1 VNVDLVQLAGHR
13 GRLADHPTVDPVTAE
28 VIRGAMETVCFEMA
42 TYVSRTATTPILN
55 QSNERNATILD
66 AKGRLAALSVGI
78 PQFMLTSTLPV
89 RFALEFFGTDEFRE
103 GDVFVGND
111 PYHGGGHLPDYNVF
125 APIFAPDPLGGAG
138 QGGRRMVLIASI
150 QCHHGDTGGAVPGGY
165 NVTANDIWGE
175 GARWPAVKVI
185 DRGVERR
192 DVLYAMQANNRL
204 PDYIGDLRAQIGAA
218 QLAAKRLSDMLDRHG
233 AGTVEEA
240 VDYMID
246 YAAKRFRE
254 EVAAWPDGVYE
265 GDAYVDHDPLGHP
278 DIHLHVKLTVDGEKL
293 TIDYTGSDT
302 RQEIQAWS
310 TFGNTRGYTIGQIAS
325 MMDPEIP
332 KNEGFFDQIKLVVPQ
347 GCVLNPHGDRPV
359 SAGTHHP
366 GADVGEVIAVAMQD
380 VLPEKAV
387 PQTYKTGIPTII
399 VGVDPRT
406 GQKFTDHSAEVYA
419 GWCNAAKGMDG
430 WGAQNASF
438 GNLWKATAEINESLY
453 PHVQWS
459 RDYRTDSG
467 GAGQWRGLCGSHYEK
482 EVRVDAKVYTYVV
495 GMKYP
500 MPGIAG
506 GTNGEPNKM
515 VIRYGSDDPFVV
527 QHTADWVP
535 VATGERVMY
544 DYGGGG
550 GWGDPLDR
558 GSQAVLDDVLDE
570 YVSIEAAEREY
581 GVVLTGSLDDLTLA
595 VDHEAT
601 EKLRSERRISR

>member
-1 VNVDLVQLAGHR
+1 MNVDLVQLAGSR
-13 GRLADHPTVDPVTAE
+13 GRLRGTTVDPVTAE
-28 VIRGAMETVCFEMA
+28 VVRGAMETTCFEMA

-55 QSNERNATILD
+55 QSNERNATVLD
-66 AKGRLAALSVGI
+66 CRGRLAALSVGI

-89 RFALEFFGTDEFRE
+89 RFALEFLGVDEFHE
-103 GDVFVGND
+103 GDVFVAND

-125 APIFAPDPLGGAG
+125 APVFADDGD
-138 QGGRRMVLIASI
+138 GGRRMVLIASI
-150 QCHHGDTGGAVPGGY
+150 QCHHGDTGGGVPGGY
-165 NVTANDIWGE
+165 NITANDIWGE
-175 GARWPAVKVI
+175 GVRWPVVKVL

-192 DVLYAMQANNRL
+192 DVLYALQANNRI

-218 QLAAKRLSDMLDRHG
+218 QLGARRLGEVIEGFGVG
-233 AGTVEEA
+233 AVESS
-240 VDYMID
+240 VDVMID

-254 EVAAWPDGVYE
+254 EVASWPDGVYE
-265 GDAYVDHDPLGHP
+265 ADAFVDHDPLGHP
-278 DIHLHVKLTVDGEKL
+278 DIHLHVKLTVDGERL

-310 TFGNTRGYTIGQIAS
+310 TYGNTRGYTVAQIAA

-347 GCVLNPHGDRPV
+347 GCVLNPHAGKPV

-380 VLPEKAV
+380 VLPAKAV

-406 GQKFTDHSAEVYA
+406 GQSFTDHSAEVYA
-419 GWCNAAKGMDG
+419 GWCNAAQGMDA

-438 GNLWKATAEINESLY
+438 GNLWKATAEINESLF

-482 EVRVDAKVYTYVV
+482 EVLVDAKVYTYVV

-500 MPGIAG
+500 MPGICG
-506 GTNGEPNKM
+506 GKPGAPNEM
-515 VIRYGSDDPFVV
+515 VIRYRSDDPFRV

-535 VATGERVMY
+535 IGAGQRIKY

-550 GWGDPLDR
+550 GWGDPLERDPD
-558 GSQAVLDDVLDE
+558 AVLDDVLDE
-570 YVSIEAAEREY
+570 YVSVDGAAREY
-581 GVVLTGSLDDLTLA
+581 GVVLRGSLEDLTLA
-595 VDHEAT
+595 VDRPAT
-601 EKLRSERRISR
+601 EARRASMSA

>member
-1 VNVDLVQLAGHR
+1 
-13 GRLADHPTVDPVTAE
+13 
-28 VIRGAMETVCFEMA
+28 
-42 TYVSRTATTPILN
+42 
-55 QSNERNATILD
+55 
-66 AKGRLAALSVGI
+66 
-78 PQFMLTSTLPV
+78 
-89 RFALEFFGTDEFRE
+89 
-103 GDVFVGND
+103 
-111 PYHGGGHLPDYNVF
+111 
-125 APIFAPDPLGGAG
+125 
-138 QGGRRMVLIASI
+138 
-150 QCHHGDTGGAVPGGY
+150 
-165 NVTANDIWGE
+165 
-175 GARWPAVKVI
+175 VKI
-185 DRGVERR
+185 
-192 DVLYAMQANNRL
+192 
-204 PDYIGDLRAQIGAA
+204 
-218 QLAAKRLSDMLDRHG
+218 
-233 AGTVEEA
+233 
-240 VDYMID
+240 
-246 YAAKRFRE
+246 
-254 EVAAWPDGVYE
+254 
-265 GDAYVDHDPLGHP
+265 
-278 DIHLHVKLTVDGEKL
+278 TVDGDEL

-332 KNEGFFDQIKLVVPQ
+332 KNEGFFDQIKLIVPE
-347 GCVLNPHGDRPV
+347 GCVLNPHPDRPV

-419 GWCNAAKGMDG
+419 GWCNAAKGMDA

-482 EVRVDAKVYTYVV
+482 EVRVDARVYTYVV

-506 GTNGEPNKM
+506 GAPGDPNKM

-535 VATGERVMY
+535 IGAGQRIMY

-550 GWGDPLDR
+550 GWGDPFDR
-558 GSQAVLDDVLDE
+558 AQQAVLDDVLDE
-570 YVSIEAAEREY
+570 YVSPEGAERDY

-595 VDHEAT
+595 VDEEAT
-601 EKLRSERRISR
+601 AALRAQRRG